1 MTTKS
6 DYTEQEWEGLLQAP
20 MMAGMYIIV
29 ADMSVTALGKES
41 AGMLKAIQAQDA
53 PDAAKELVGAV
64 VADIV
69 AKSSQKE
76 KLQQPELDK
85 HQDPKLQLMAILKD
99 DLAILDEKSTPE
111 EKAGFGSWLLTVAQ
125 ATAEAGREG
134 GFLSI
139 GSVRVSEK
147 EEKALAELKAELV

>member
-29 ADMSVTALGKES
+29 ADMSVTGIAKES
-41 AGMLKAIQAQDA
+41 AGMLKAIQAQVA
-53 PDAAKELVGAV
+53 PDTARELVGAV

-69 AKSSQKE
+69 ARSSNKQ

-85 HQDPKLQLMAILKD
+85 HQDPKLQIMNILVGY
-99 DLAILDEKSTPE
+99 LAVLGEKSTPE

-147 EEKALAELKAELV
+147 EETALAELKAVLA

>member
-20 MMAGMYIIV
+20 VMAGMYVMV
-29 ADMSVTALGKES
+29 ADVSVTAMGKEM
-41 AGMLKAIQAQDA
+41 AGMLKAIQAQEA
-53 PDAAKELVGAV
+53 PDAAKELVTSV

-69 AKSSQKE
+69 AKSSNKE
-76 KLQQPELDK
+76 KLAQPELDK
-85 HQDPKLQLMAILKD
+85 HQDPKMQVMKILKET
-99 DLAILDEKSTPE
+99 LAVLDEKSTPD
-111 EKAGFGSWLLTVAQ
+111 EKSGFGSWLMTVAQ

-139 GSVRVSEK
+139 GAVRVSDKEK
-147 EEKALAELKAELV
+147 EALAELKAELM

>member
-29 ADMSVTALGKES
+29 ADMSVTGIAKES
-41 AGMLKAIQAQDA
+41 AGMLKAIQAQVV
-53 PDAAKELVGAV
+53 PDTARELVGAV

-69 AKSSQKE
+69 ARSSNKQ

-85 HQDPKLQLMAILKD
+85 HQDPKLQIMNILVGY
-99 DLAILDEKSTPE
+99 LAVLGEKSTPE

-147 EEKALAELKAELV
+147 EETALAELKAVLV